1 MFVFKHVDDSPFEG
15 RVYPEN
21 LNPNMTDD
29 GWIFST
35 MTWVDVFPAYIESGK
50 NLPAIVMSGISGA
63 FAVQLPGFHV
73 KLFFF
78 SADKTHRYLPWQ
90 YILIYIYTR

>member
-21 LNPNMTDD
+21 LNTNMTDD

-35 MTWVDVFPAYIESGK
+35 MTWVDVWIRPIESGE
-50 NLPAIVMSGISGA
+50 NLPAIVMSRISGA
-63 FAVQLPGFHV
+63 FAV
-73 KLFFF
+73 
-78 SADKTHRYLPWQ
+78 
-90 YILIYIYTR
+90 